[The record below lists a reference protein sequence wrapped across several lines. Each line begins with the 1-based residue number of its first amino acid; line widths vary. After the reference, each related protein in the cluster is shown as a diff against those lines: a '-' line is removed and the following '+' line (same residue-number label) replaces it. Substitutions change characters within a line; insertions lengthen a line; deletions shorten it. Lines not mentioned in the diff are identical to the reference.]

1 MVGGLAVI
9 RDRAV
14 VNVKRVADAGH
25 IVVVAVS
32 QDVARYPPRLD
43 VYPLPILPGDVIG
56 GHLVPERLEAF
67 RNAVKDVGAE
77 VCC

>member
-1 MVGGLAVI
+1 MVRRFAVI

-14 VNVKRVADAGH
+14 VNVQRVADAGN
-25 IVVVAVS
+25 IVVVAVA
-32 QDVARYPPRLD
+32 QNVARYPPCLD
-43 VYPLPILPGDVIG
+43 VYPLPVLPGDVIG
-56 GHLVPERLEAF
+56 GHLVSKRLEAF